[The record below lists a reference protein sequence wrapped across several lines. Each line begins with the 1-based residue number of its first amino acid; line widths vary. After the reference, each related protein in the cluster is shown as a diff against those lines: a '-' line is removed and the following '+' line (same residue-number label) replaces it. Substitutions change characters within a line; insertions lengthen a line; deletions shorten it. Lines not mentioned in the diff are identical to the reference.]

1 MSEFQNISEEEDY
14 YQQLFDM
21 AEKEQKGDLY
31 KKDLYI
37 MKEDLEKIKSKSKL
51 KVMHDNILKKLINED
66 YRDFIFKTE
75 EKEAKSSDNKEQNK
89 SLTNGNRIF

>member
-66 YRDFIFKTE
+66 YRDFILIIVKLIFKKKIME
-75 EKEAKSSDNKEQNK
+75 RKKLMKK
-89 SLTNGNRIF
+89 LII

>member
-37 MKEDLEKIKSKSKL
+37 MKEDLEKIK
-51 KVMHDNILKKLINED
+51 
-66 YRDFIFKTE
+66 
-75 EKEAKSSDNKEQNK
+75 
-89 SLTNGNRIF
+89 